1 MVGDELVRRNFVFFF
16 FGVEGKR
23 CDLSDIRCFNPIGLW

>member
-1 MVGDELVRRNFVFFF
+1 MVGDELMRRNFVFF

-23 CDLSDIRCFNPIGLW
+23 CDLFDIPCFNPIGLW

>member
-1 MVGDELVRRNFVFFF
+1 MVGDELMRRNFVF

-23 CDLSDIRCFNPIGLW
+23 CDLFDIRCFNPIGLW